1 MSWPVKAYAVI
12 SAISSWIHRR
22 PYTQWQGLHK
32 GMDIGKWESLGHLGG
47 WLSDSSSY
55 CPFRSLAPW
64 QKEKTVVFFLP
75 QCHTWMAGWGE
86 GRFDSWASQLALK
99 ECSKSQKIHSYQWY
113 LDENLMEV
121 CKMSPD
127 AARMPKVFFFFFSC
141 RTEMEGWFLLNGRY
155 FSLPLETNSFHKDLG
170 WLWLFTWHP
179 LICNLMIRY
188 IPVQWHTC
196 LKGFVLLIIKR

>member
-127 AARMPKVFFFFFSC
+127 AARMPKVFFFFFPAGLKW
-141 RTEMEGWFLLNGRY
+141 RVDFFWMEGI
-155 FSLPLETNSFHKDLG
+155 SLSLWKQILFIRIWVGFGYLPGTLSSAIWWLDTFQSSDTHVWKDLS
-170 WLWLFTWHP
+170 F
-179 LICNLMIRY
+179 
-188 IPVQWHTC
+188 
-196 LKGFVLLIIKR
+196 